1 MLTPD
6 AEAWGDE
13 ERMERRDEVDDP

>member
-13 ERMERRDEVDDP
+13 ERMERRDEADDP